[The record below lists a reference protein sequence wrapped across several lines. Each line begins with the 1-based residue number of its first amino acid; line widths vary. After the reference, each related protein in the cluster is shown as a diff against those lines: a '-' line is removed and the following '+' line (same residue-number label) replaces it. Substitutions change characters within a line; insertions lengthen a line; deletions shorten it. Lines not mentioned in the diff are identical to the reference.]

1 MIYNGGGRIRWE
13 QISVKREFQEDFL
26 ECSAADFR
34 TEREEQLVLI
44 VADINFRR
52 FEKDCLVSSQVTA
65 LVPDEARCVLSYFNQ
80 ADTTFH
86 LVMRLHLMKPK

>member
-1 MIYNGGGRIRWE
+1 MEGRGRIRWE
-13 QISVKREFQEDFL
+13 QISVKREFQEDIP

-52 FEKDCLVSSQVTA
+52 FEKDCLVSSQVAA
-65 LVPDEARCVLSYFNQ
+65 LVQDGASCVLKLF
-80 ADTTFH
+80 
-86 LVMRLHLMKPK
+86 